1 MTSTTG
7 LRAQVGIALGF
18 TAELYAW
25 ICLGEIAGRG
35 GTLVGY
41 SVK

>member
-1 MTSTTG
+1 MISATG
-7 LRAQVGIALGF
+7 LRAQVGIALAF
-18 TAELYAW
+18 TAELYGW
-25 ICLGEIAGRG
+25 VCLGEIAGRG